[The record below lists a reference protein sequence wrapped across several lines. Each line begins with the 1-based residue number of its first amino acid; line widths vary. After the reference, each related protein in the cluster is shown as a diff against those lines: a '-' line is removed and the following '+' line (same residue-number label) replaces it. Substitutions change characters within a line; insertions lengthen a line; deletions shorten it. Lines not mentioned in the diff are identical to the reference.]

1 MLTYL
6 TRNKLASFLLAVNE
20 GERQIEI
27 IRQILC
33 EQEDFE
39 PYAAFKRIDRHKR
52 GVLNAVDIKN
62 FLEDNKVNFSELDC
76 DIFVQRYDANGDG
89 QLSYS
94 EFLQGVLT
102 LDNTVL
108 RTVTTQR
115 KNYDVGNGYLPY
127 DIEYALSKVI
137 AKEIEFYIN
146 LDAKKEELLNF
157 HDFNYANAFAAIDK
171 ASCGTINYDNLRT
184 FFKGQSI
191 YPGDDEI
198 IPMLRRLDKNDD
210 GLITFDEFVASLE
223 PISIIL
229 RSIANR
235 RNASGGLVSPT
246 KTSGRREA
254 SPTRRTASPSRRG
267 GSPSRAENFTQ
278 SVSFASPEKRVGYP
292 PRSGGSPLRKEAS
305 PYRKEASP
313 RRREASPIRKEAS
326 PIKEAA
332 QSLARRME
340 ELENSL
346 RTSSPL
352 RVTSPVKNH
361 KGQTSALESTIE
373 GTASSSLRK
382 SQIYKDFSRTQS
394 KSPIRNASR
403 QTLQTPEK
411 GASVRSQHNS
421 TQKNIK
427 KTLNFDENVSH
438 YILIQTLKQFIV
450 LDKDLETS
458 KQDLTLKSD
467 FNLLDFFRTFDI
479 TNHGAVSCRELEAG
493 LIKYGIYP
501 NKEELHL
508 LFKRLDV
515 DNDNLLRFSDFA
527 ETFTPR
533 QKEYANLLHNRNANT
548 NESIVE
554 VYKV

>member
-1 MLTYL
+1 MLPL
-6 TRNKLASFLLAVNE
+6 
-20 GERQIEI
+20 
-27 IRQILC
+27 
-33 EQEDFE
+33 
-39 PYAAFKRIDRHKR
+39 
-52 GVLNAVDIKN
+52 
-62 FLEDNKVNFSELDC
+62 
-76 DIFVQRYDANGDG
+76 
-89 QLSYS
+89 
-94 EFLQGVLT
+94 LT
-102 LDNTVL
+102 LF
-108 RTVTTQR
+108 R
-115 KNYDVGNGYLPY
+115 
-127 DIEYALSKVI
+127 
-137 AKEIEFYIN
+137 EIEFYIG

-157 HDFNYANAFAAIDK
+157 QDFNYANAFAAIDK
-171 ASCGTINYDNLRT
+171 SSCGTINYDNLRM

-198 IPMLRRLDKNDD
+198 IPILRRLDKNDD
-210 GLITFDEFVASLE
+210 GLITFDEFVQSLD

-246 KTSGRREA
+246 KTSVRREA
-254 SPTRRTASPSRRG
+254 SPTRRTASPSRRVA
-267 GSPSRAENFTQ
+267 SPTRADSFAQ

-292 PRSGGSPLRKEAS
+292 QRSGGSPLRKEAS

-326 PIKEAA
+326 PTRKEAA
-332 QSLARRME
+332 QSLAKRME
-340 ELENSL
+340 ELESSL

-352 RVTSPVKNH
+352 RMTSPTLNH
-361 KGQTSALESTIE
+361 KGQASVKESVLEA
-373 GTASSSLRK
+373 TASSSLRK

-394 KSPIRNASR
+394 KSPIRNSASR

-411 GASVRSQHNS
+411 GTSGRSQHNS
-421 TQKNIK
+421 AQKNIK

-438 YILIQTLKQFIV
+438 YILIQTLKQFIA
-450 LDKDLETS
+450 LDKDLETT

-479 TNHGAVSCRELEAG
+479 TNHGAVSCREFEAG

-508 LFKRLDV
+508 LFKRLDT

-527 ETFTPR
+527 ETFTPK
-533 QKEYANLLHNRNANT
+533 QKEYANLLHNRNPT
-548 NESIVE
+548 NESIIE